1 MVTKEMID
9 CVDFNGKI
17 NIIY

>member
-1 MVTKEMID
+1 MID

-17 NIIY
+17 YIIY

>member
-1 MVTKEMID
+1 MID

>member
-1 MVTKEMID
+1 MID
-9 CVDFNGKI
+9 CVNFSGKI

>member
-1 MVTKEMID
+1 MID
-9 CVDFNGKI
+9 SVDFNGKI

>member
-1 MVTKEMID
+1 MID
-9 CVDFNGKI
+9 WVDFNGKI